1 LPEHLVNSVANEA
14 RHTHVIYKRASKKA
28 SSPRDGRIPYCS
40 SDASIAPS
48 YNATLPNTLI
58 NTKLREDVDENQAL
72 HIVEGILVTDS
83 GLYQKHGRD
92 PSQLTRYVL
101 TLMNIVRPNM
111 STNSY
116 TRSNRIFVVQASSMY
131 NSYLL
136 GINMRLVL
144 TRIYMFTDKM
154 VYEV

>member
-1 LPEHLVNSVANEA
+1 
-14 RHTHVIYKRASKKA
+14 VIYKRASKKA

-101 TLMNIVRPNM
+101 TLMNI
-111 STNSY
+111 
-116 TRSNRIFVVQASSMY
+116 ASSMY